1 MDRIHFSSFNTKNNF
16 RPDLFLKYLEKPKVN
31 QFLSHN
37 QPLTRTGA
45 VWLSESVHLSKTV
58 LIHIIRLSFTKE
70 FTILLSQVK
79 ERSDFCYDLQ
89 MSQFLSYNQPPN
101 LKMLEMG

>member
-45 VWLSESVHLSKTV
+45 VWLSEPVHLGKTV
-58 LIHIIRLSFTKE
+58 LIHIIRLSLYKGIYYFIKPSEGTVG
-70 FTILLSQVK
+70 FLL
-79 ERSDFCYDLQ
+79 
-89 MSQFLSYNQPPN
+89 
-101 LKMLEMG
+101 